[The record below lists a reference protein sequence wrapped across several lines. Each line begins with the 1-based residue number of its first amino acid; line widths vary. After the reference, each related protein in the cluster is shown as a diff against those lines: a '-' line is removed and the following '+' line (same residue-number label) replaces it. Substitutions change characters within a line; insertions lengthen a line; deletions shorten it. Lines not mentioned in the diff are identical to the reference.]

1 MSHIYLKPSE
11 VSELLLKQL
20 QSVDLTARFEE
31 VGSVLE
37 VSDGVVRIYGLNNAE
52 VGELLEFGNGVMA
65 VAMNLEEDNV
75 GAMLLGPTHMVKEGM
90 TVRRTGRIAS
100 VNVGESMI
108 GRVVDP
114 LGNPLDGNG
123 PVTGDAA

>member
-1 MSHIYLKPSE
+1 
-11 VSELLLKQL
+11 
-20 QSVDLTARFEE
+20 
-31 VGSVLE
+31 
-37 VSDGVVRIYGLNNAE
+37 
-52 VGELLEFGNGVMA
+52 MA

-114 LGNPLDGNG
+114 LGNVFTSPAGLKQYTLSENRLRSFLIDDKNSLLSDISFCHSNICLSQLSFASSLWSSFS
-123 PVTGDAA
+123 PVLPSLYFQ

>member
-75 GAMLLGPTHMVKEGM
+75 GAMLLGPTHMVKDWQGGGPAGQSS
-90 TVRRTGRIAS
+90 GRQRS
-100 VNVGESMI
+100 
-108 GRVVDP
+108 R
-114 LGNPLDGNG
+114 DGSPG
-123 PVTGDAA
+123 GDAA